1 MRPGSELETE
11 QKSSHVRVGSLS
23 DFGARRCKVRFTSMS
38 RHQAALLLEA
48 LLRQLPRREHKDIAS
63 LLQWL
68 PRLFQSEM
76 ATLTTKRKRTARVDF
91 MLGGIVPDRTNVME
105 RAKGVELMRG
115 IASGSGSIKRNFVP
129 DILMRVMM
137 TSPDQ
142 KNIVIGN
149 GPAGV
154 LCTMRYP
161 TFEPRLIKPLEFVA
175 IGSGQRSTVEI
186 ERYADWLL
194 AGVPGSDLV

>member
-1 MRPGSELETE
+1 
-11 QKSSHVRVGSLS
+11 
-23 DFGARRCKVRFTSMS
+23 
-38 RHQAALLLEA
+38 
-48 LLRQLPRREHKDIAS
+48 
-63 LLQWL
+63 L
-68 PRLFQSEM
+68 PRLFQSEL
-76 ATLTTKRKRTARVDF
+76 AKLRKKKRAAPVDF
-91 MLGGIVPDRTNVME
+91 MLAGIVPDRTNVVE

-115 IASGSGSIKRNFVP
+115 IASGGGSIKRNFVP

-142 KNIVIGN
+142 KNVVIGN
-149 GPAGV
+149 SPAGV

-194 AGVPGSDLV
+194 AGVPGNDLIERMSLTDAVSQFIAENEIKDVGGMYPCVKIDHAGWDAWACIIDFRSTRCL